1 MINPKREKFELM
13 ADEDL
18 TIDKPAFVLLLKLNK
33 KENEA
38 EKVIFIKINKYIKNN
53 IFYFFYIQI
62 FSLFDLANDGRIDS
76 HEFICALALIS

>member
-53 IFYFFYIQI
+53 IFYFFYIYRY
-62 FSLFDLANDGRIDS
+62 LA
-76 HEFICALALIS
+76 CLIWLMMGE

>member
-1 MINPKREKFELM
+1 MINLKREKFELM

-38 EKVIFIKINKYIKNN
+38 EKVIIAKKDIIFFIYR
-53 IFYFFYIQI
+53 Y
-62 FSLFDLANDGRIDS
+62 LA
-76 HEFICALALIS
+76 CLIWLMMVE

>member
-38 EKVIFIKINKYIKNN
+38 EKVIYFI
-53 IFYFFYIQI
+53 FFYI
-62 FSLFDLANDGRIDS
+62 
-76 HEFICALALIS
+76 

>member
-1 MINPKREKFELM
+1 M

-53 IFYFFYIQI
+53 IFFFFFYIDI
-62 FSLFDLANDGRIDS
+62 
-76 HEFICALALIS
+76 

>member
-53 IFYFFYIQI
+53 IFYFFYI
-62 FSLFDLANDGRIDS
+62 
-76 HEFICALALIS
+76 

>member
-1 MINPKREKFELM
+1 M

-53 IFYFFYIQI
+53 IFLFFYIYRY
-62 FSLFDLANDGRIDS
+62 LVY
-76 HEFICALALIS
+76 LIWLMMGE

>member
-1 MINPKREKFELM
+1 M

-38 EKVIFIKINKYIKNN
+38 EKVIFIKIIITLLFTLFSFKISEDKYD
-53 IFYFFYIQI
+53 FFLPMAGII
-62 FSLFDLANDGRIDS
+62 
-76 HEFICALALIS
+76 

>member
-38 EKVIFIKINKYIKNN
+38 EKVIYF
-53 IFYFFYIQI
+53 FFYIYRY
-62 FSLFDLANDGRIDS
+62 LA
-76 HEFICALALIS
+76 CLIWLMMGE

>member
-53 IFYFFYIQI
+53 IFYFFYIYRYLACLIWLMMGEQI
-62 FSLFDLANDGRIDS
+62 LMNLF
-76 HEFICALALIS
+76 ALWH

>member
-1 MINPKREKFELM
+1 M

-53 IFYFFYIQI
+53 IFYFFYIYRY
-62 FSLFDLANDGRIDS
+62 LA
-76 HEFICALALIS
+76 CLIWLMMGE

>member
-1 MINPKREKFELM
+1 M

-38 EKVIFIKINKYIKNN
+38 EKVIYFI
-53 IFYFFYIQI
+53 FFYIQI